1 MSTGR
6 LEAFSDGVIAIVI
19 TIMVLALQ
27 PPHGRD
33 LRALRPLLPV
43 LLSYVLSFVYVG
55 IYWSNHHHMMHAT
68 RRVTGTILW
77 ANMHLLFW
85 LSLVPFVTAWLGE
98 NGGPWPTALYG
109 FIMLMAG
116 VAYSILEW
124 TIVASEGN
132 DSVMARAVGSDVKAQ
147 VSLAA
152 YVVAI
157 GLAFAHERVAQLVYV
172 VVALAWFLPD
182 RRIET
187 LLTE

>member
-1 MSTGR
+1 MYKR
-6 LEAFSDGVIAIVI
+6 
-19 TIMVLALQ
+19 Q
-27 PPHGRD
+27 
-33 LRALRPLLPV
+33 
-43 LLSYVLSFVYVG
+43 
-55 IYWSNHHHMMHAT
+55 
-68 RRVTGTILW
+68 
-77 ANMHLLFW
+77 